1 MFASPTRILI
11 AYPYWN
17 DEFSRGLLEA
27 GDRVEWI
34 LDSGAFTAFKGGKP
48 IDFAAYCEFIEA
60 LPVRPERYFVLDVIG
75 DPKATRANYEAML
88 ARGLR
93 PVPIFTRGE
102 DRSALDAYYETS
114 DVVAIGGLVKTTG
127 KFGFVRGVMEMVAG
141 RKVHWLG
148 FNNAKFVAY
157 YKPYM
162 VDSSSWSYGF
172 RFGLVYTYLGKGR
185 WRSVFRRDF
194 AAKPKADLA
203 ALMDYY
209 DVDIRKLA
217 TTEAWRHGSEEI
229 GATEMEILSCRSWAR
244 YQDEVFRH
252 CGTRFYLAM
261 SGDFWHGR
269 LMLAAMDWWN
279 RKKSAGGAL
288 GRGAA

>member
-17 DEFSRGLLEA
+17 DEFSRGLSEA

-48 IDFAAYCEFIEA
+48 IDFSAYCEFIEA

-172 RFGLVYTYLGKGR
+172 RFGLVYTYLGSGQ

-194 AAKPKADLA
+194 ATRPTGDLA
-203 ALMDYY
+203 RILDMYEV
-209 DVDIRKLA
+209 DVRKLA
-217 TTEAWRHGSEEI
+217 TTAGWKNNAAAGEPSEAER
-229 GATEMEILSCRSWAR
+229 LSARSWAR
-244 YQDEVFRH
+244 YQEDVFKA
-252 CGTRFYLAM
+252 CGTRFYCAIA
-261 SGDFWHGR
+261 GDWSHGR
-269 LMLAAMDWWN
+269 LLLEGREWWES
-279 RKKSAGGAL
+279 KKARVETERA
-288 GRGAA
+288 RA